1 MSSNVITKFYK
12 IINPESA
19 KASVEDSHDLVGNYG
34 LYGNYS
40 WFNKLIQGSSSR
52 QQRYREYDMMD
63 NDTDM
68 RRALDIYAQEITGNN
83 PKSDLPM
90 RIEITTGNE
99 QSVSGT
105 TLTTLQYALRSWS
118 TIHEWPLYLRPI
130 IRNTIKYGDCFFIR
144 GNSNKNKWIW
154 THPKNVMAAVVSS
167 DDVTKVKSWQIRTD
181 IADARDD
188 FNTSSG
194 LIDNNNYH
202 NMKNYKADEIVHFGL
217 HDNLSDEA
225 PFSRSIFTDV
235 YTTFKQKQMLEDAV
249 LIYRIVRAPEK
260 RVFKVEVG
268 NMPAQA
274 RAQYLNNFRNE
285 IKQRK
290 IPTPSGGSNQVESI
304 YNPISQNEDIFLTQK
319 NGVGTTIETLPAGQ
333 GLGELTEVQYFYQ
346 KIWRGLG
353 IPQSYIDNTTEGG
366 TPINDGK
373 VGIAYMQELQF
384 ILKIEQLQIH
394 FEKILDYEFKRFL
407 HENNIIVDE
416 TVFKVT
422 LPDPSNYKKSRDN
435 AINQELVSLANN
447 AQSLEWLAARY
458 IQRYYLQMSE
468 AQIIENQRLKAE
480 EMGLDPNDPKNMA
493 KIYNPEQADTGGYD
507 GGMTDG
513 TGLSGFEDT
522 DLTDDN
528 NTGEESGE
536 ANTTDT
542 SKSGKQGGQ
551 ATQPNQNTKNNK
563 K

>member
-19 KASVEDSHDLVGNYG
+19 KVSVEDSHDLTGNFG
-34 LYGNYS
+34 VYGNYS
-40 WFNKLIQGSSSR
+40 WFNKLIQGSASR

-83 PKSDLPM
+83 PKSEPPL
-90 RIEITTGNE
+90 RIAITSGNE
-99 QSVSGT
+99 QYVTGT
-105 TLTTLQYALRSWS
+105 TLKTLEAALKTWNR
-118 TIHEWPLYLRPI
+118 IHEWDLYLRPT
-130 IRNTIKYGDCFFIR
+130 IRNTIKYGDTFYKR
-144 GNSNKNKWIW
+144 NDSSKNKW
-154 THPKNVMAAVVSS
+154 TYVNPKNVLGAVVSKN
-167 DDVTKVKSWQIRTD
+167 DITCPKAWQMRADVT
-181 IADARDD
+181 DATHD
-188 FNTSSG
+188 FNSSAG
-194 LIDNNNYH
+194 LIDNNQAY
-202 NMKNYKADEIVHFGL
+202 NMQLVKADEVIHFGL

-274 RAQYLNNFRNE
+274 RAQYLNNFKNE

-290 IPTPSGGSNQVESI
+290 IPTPAGGSSQIESI
-304 YNPISQNEDIFLTQK
+304 YNPISQNEDIFLSQK

-366 TPINDGK
+366 SVISDGK
-373 VGIAYMQELQF
+373 VGIAYQQELQF
-384 ILKIEQLQIH
+384 IQKIEQIQLH
-394 FEKILDYEFKRFL
+394 FEKTLDVEFKRFL
-407 HENNIIVDE
+407 HENNIKVDD
-416 TVFKVT
+416 TIFKVV
-422 LPDPSNYKKSRDN
+422 LPEPSNYKKSRDN
-435 AINQELVSLANN
+435 AINAELVSLANN
-447 AQSLEWLAARY
+447 AKGLDFLAIRT
-458 IQRYYLQMSE
+458 IMSKYLGMSKAE
-468 AQIIENQRLKAE
+468 IIENETLKAE
-480 EMGLDPNDPKNMA
+480 ELGLDPNGGIRNMA
-493 KIYNPEQADTGGYD
+493 KIYSPEQADAGGYD
-507 GGMTDG
+507 GGLTNGGGLNGFDDG
-513 TGLSGFEDT
+513 SGDK
-522 DLTDDN
+522 DAG
-528 NTGEESGE
+528 GEND
-536 ANTTDT
+536 ANGTPDETTD
-542 SKSGKQGGQ
+542 
-551 ATQPNQNTKNNK
+551 QNTKNNK